1 MPVINVSIPV
11 ELDLVKNIGE
21 TADGY
26 GFIELKEKIDTIV
39 TDETVEE
46 ILEKEKAAD

>member
-1 MPVINVSIPV
+1 MPLIHVSVPV
-11 ELDLVKNIGE
+11 ELDLVKSIGE
-21 TADGY
+21 TADGS
-26 GFIELKEKIDTIV
+26 GFVELKKKIDVLV